1 MTSFTSVETIRG
13 YSTAT
18 PDVLTARCVLQNK
31 QNKTSQSVELIRG
44 HSIQRCQTG
53 PRSTLLVHAR
63 QLVSNAIG
71 GYFTRGM
78 AHVLSSLGVNTS
90 GLMR

>member
-13 YSTAT
+13 DSTAT
-18 PDVLTARCVLQNK
+18 PDILTARGVWEH
-31 QNKTSQSVELIRG
+31 KTSTSVELIRG
-44 HSIQRCQTG
+44 HSIQRCQNG

-63 QLVSNAIG
+63 QLVSHAIG

-90 GLMR
+90 GLMS